1 MKKEWMKYAGS
12 MQQLA
17 YVRPLAYKEGRAEN
31 MNAWEIKSGH
41 MAFHVMADKCLDISD
56 LSYKGMNMVI
66 YGKARADGAGEL

>member
-56 LSYKGMNMVI
+56 LSYKGMN
-66 YGKARADGAGEL
+66 YGKARADGAGAL